1 MEPPGLGALDVLLA
15 AAAASETAMVLHPL
29 HREDVLT
36 AAAAAPAGPV
46 TAEATPPPV
55 LTVTAFNSGGDL
67 RRPDPMMCWGGS
79 FLADSSCTALIFF
92 TTDPFDQSL
101 VTTCWKGRG
110 EEVPT
115 AIASGAKGVAAPPR
129 PLRLGTVAVD
139 ATAETPL
146 LGRPP
151 RAASKSAFLFPL
163 LVGMA
168 TRINAE
174 LWMMAQNGRRGNSDV
189 AKIGGCR

>member
-1 MEPPGLGALDVLLA
+1 MELPGLGALDVLLA
-15 AAAASETAMVLHPL
+15 ASVLLAAAVASETAMVLRPL
-29 HREDVLT
+29 RRE
-36 AAAAAPAGPV
+36 
-46 TAEATPPPV
+46 
-55 LTVTAFNSGGDL
+55 LTVTAFNSGGDF
-67 RRPDPMMCWGGS
+67 RRPDPMMCWVGS
-79 FLADSSCTALIFF
+79 FLADSSCTAMIFF

-115 AIASGAKGVAAPPR
+115 EAEAKGVAAR
-129 PLRLGTVAVD
+129 PLRLGPVAVD

-151 RAASKSAFLFPL
+151 RPASKSAFLFPL

-189 AKIGGCR
+189 AKIGGCG